1 MLKRLVN
8 YLYRKT
14 FSFDFRSLALW
25 RIVTGFAVLY
35 DLMFYKFLFL
45 EKYYFSGI
53 LRPKSAIDPYYG
65 RVFDIVNIFGEN
77 AFTAFICFTILLSI
91 FFTIGLFDK
100 FIKPVLFICY
110 SLVLVNS
117 FYLITGFHF
126 MVLVSLFWSIF
137 LPTGIVWSF
146 SKNKSSPIHPL
157 ALYGLYLQ
165 IALIYL
171 TSFLVKN
178 SAIWL
183 DGNAI
188 ELVVQDEYFAS
199 SLGFELR
206 NYPLILNVLT
216 YTALVWEFLIPVFI
230 LWPFKRNLK
239 LIAAMMIV
247 LLHLGIMMIAQV
259 GPFLIM
265 GTAFSAALI
274 PHQFWERWK
283 FLKSDSSNR
292 SYLSYIGITA
302 NYLKSFSLL
311 VVIAIM
317 LKGNLRYWY
326 QESHVSPLMRLIP
339 GSYNMFYKK
348 WIPSYFLYGFND
360 QPWVFFQMYATSD
373 LGLYLIVEENET
385 GVFSLNGIE
394 IDKDLKDL
402 NSIDATKFKNGFGHD
417 LELTDYLYME
427 SLKNYSERFTSETY
441 RELLVDY
448 SLGVDH
454 NEGSS
459 IKNLYL
465 FYLSKTP
472 QWNGMAYSYDF
483 KPHCL
488 YELRN

>member
-1 MLKRLVN
+1 
-8 YLYRKT
+8 
-14 FSFDFRSLALW
+14 
-25 RIVTGFAVLY
+25 
-35 DLMFYKFLFL
+35 
-45 EKYYFSGI
+45 
-53 LRPKSAIDPYYG
+53 
-65 RVFDIVNIFGEN
+65 
-77 AFTAFICFTILLSI
+77 
-91 FFTIGLFDK
+91 
-100 FIKPVLFICY
+100 
-110 SLVLVNS
+110 
-117 FYLITGFHF
+117 
-126 MVLVSLFWSIF
+126 
-137 LPTGIVWSF
+137 
-146 SKNKSSPIHPL
+146 
-157 ALYGLYLQ
+157 
-165 IALIYL
+165 
-171 TSFLVKN
+171 
-178 SAIWL
+178 
-183 DGNAI
+183 
-188 ELVVQDEYFAS
+188 
-199 SLGFELR
+199 
-206 NYPLILNVLT
+206 
-216 YTALVWEFLIPVFI
+216 
-230 LWPFKRNLK
+230 
-239 LIAAMMIV
+239 
-247 LLHLGIMMIAQV
+247 
-259 GPFLIM
+259 
-265 GTAFSAALI
+265 
-274 PHQFWERWK
+274 
-283 FLKSDSSNR
+283 
-292 SYLSYIGITA
+292 
-302 NYLKSFSLL
+302 
-311 VVIAIM
+311 
-317 LKGNLRYWY
+317 
-326 QESHVSPLMRLIP
+326 MRLIP